1 MKSQKEIQD
10 KLNQII
16 ANEPSQWLEEA
27 NYRFEN
33 KAWLRKSQAIALKI
47 LRHIRANEISQKD
60 LAERIN
66 VAPQQVNKWLK
77 GGENFTLETISRIEN
92 VLGIPLISVHDSH
105 RKTENTISFNKEI
118 PFKFDNRPFSII
130 GNYKDTI
137 SNTHYNEVSSNV
149 SEAGNTEWA
158 MGA

>member
-16 ANEPSQWLEEA
+16 ANEPSKWLEDA
-27 NYRFEN
+27 DYRFEN

-47 LRHIRANEISQKD
+47 LRHIRANGISQKE
-60 LAERIN
+60 LAEKLN

-77 GGENFTLETISRIEN
+77 GGENFTLETISRIELVLDIQLIN
-92 VLGIPLISVHDSH
+92 VSNSLKKI
-105 RKTENTISFNKEI
+105 ENTISFKKEI
-118 PFKFDNRPFSII
+118 PFELDIIPFSII
-130 GNYKDTI
+130 ENYKATI
-137 SNTHYNEVSSNV
+137 TNTRYNEVVSNV
-149 SEAGNTEWA
+149 IEGGNTLWA